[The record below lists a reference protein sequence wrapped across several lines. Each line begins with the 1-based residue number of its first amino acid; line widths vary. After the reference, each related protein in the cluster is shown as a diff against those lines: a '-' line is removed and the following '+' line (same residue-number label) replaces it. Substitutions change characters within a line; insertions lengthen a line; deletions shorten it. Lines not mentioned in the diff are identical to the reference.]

1 MERKNSDMSKQKNNE
16 QIFNPFLGLT
26 AALNL
31 FQELSWSY
39 MLVLQSYIAK
49 VGSIIRGVLE
59 VWRNSVSITAICTRS
74 ERRFCVLSH
83 YKIPSYSVT

>member
-1 MERKNSDMSKQKNNE
+1 MVGAMERKNSDMSKQKNNE

-39 MLVLQSYIAK
+39 MLVLQS
-49 VGSIIRGVLE
+49 
-59 VWRNSVSITAICTRS
+59 
-74 ERRFCVLSH
+74 
-83 YKIPSYSVT
+83 